1 MAMGDY
7 PSTRYFCVYRGWC
20 PGVYTFVEDFN
31 EQIRDYEDPSYQ
43 FYNTAEEATRA
54 WDVYFGPRR
63 QQLSTLPN
71 WDNDIPPPFKPPEVR
86 HSERI
91 ALHALHN
98 RHAQEML
105 HEQTAVADAD
115 MVPEKPNRRVI
126 AHVNL
131 ENLLVQAC
139 RRLDMP
145 DPIYRLLRITI
156 PEGRR
161 AYRYLVSL
169 VPPNSSAALVVLS
182 RISHDCNMCRDD
194 AARLGLRRL
203 CQLVGG
209 YVEDYSRD
217 LVQTWRTR
225 YKELGVF
232 FEETEVRMRE

>member
-1 MAMGDY
+1 MAMGDH

-20 PGVYTFVEDFN
+20 PGVYTFVEDFK

-43 FYNTAEEATRA
+43 FYTTTEEATRA

-71 WDNDIPPPFKPPEVR
+71 WDNDIPPPLKPPEVR
-86 HSERI
+86 HLERI

-98 RHAQEML
+98 RHA
-105 HEQTAVADAD
+105 
-115 MVPEKPNRRVI
+115 
-126 AHVNL
+126 
-131 ENLLVQAC
+131 
-139 RRLDMP
+139 
-145 DPIYRLLRITI
+145 ITI

-169 VPPNSSAALVVLS
+169 DPPNSSSALVVLS
-182 RISHDCNMCRDD
+182 RVSQDCNMCRQD

-232 FEETEVRMRE
+232 FEETEARMRELALQNQHLGEGIRALEDELRAAQGRND